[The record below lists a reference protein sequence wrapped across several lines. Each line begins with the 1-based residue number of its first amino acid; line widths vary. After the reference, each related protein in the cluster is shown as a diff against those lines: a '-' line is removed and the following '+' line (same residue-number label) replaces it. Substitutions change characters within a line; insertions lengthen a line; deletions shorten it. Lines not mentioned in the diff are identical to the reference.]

1 MDTPQVSETLP
12 GPVTQAERIASLDV
26 LRGFAVLGIL
36 VMNIQ
41 SFSMIGAAYL
51 NPTAFGDLN
60 GGNYAVWLLSHVF
73 TDQKFMTIFS
83 MLFGAGIVLM
93 TSRREAATGRSAGVH
108 YRRMGLLLLIG
119 LLHAYLL
126 WYGDILNTY
135 AMCGFIVYLCRRWRP
150 GTLIVI
156 GLMSVA
162 FASGLALLFH
172 WSVPYWPSENL
183 EYALGWWTPSND
195 AVAEEIATYRGGWSA
210 QFAHRFWTALFFQTM
225 LFLIENVWRT
235 GGLMLVGMGLFKLGV
250 FSAKRSSRTYV
261 MMIGAALFVGIPII
275 LYGVRRNFGAE
286 WDFESCFYLG
296 GQFNYWASILVSLGW
311 VGAVMLVCRHDV
323 ATKLAQA
330 LAAVGQMAFTNYL
343 MQTVICTTI
352 FYGHGFGLFGKV
364 ERTWQILIV
373 FAVWIVLLVL
383 SPLWLRYFRF
393 GPAEWLWRSLTY
405 MKAQPMRRGSPAGEY
420 RAE

>member
-1 MDTPQVSETLP
+1 LDTPQVSATLP

-51 NPTAFGDLN
+51 NPTNFGDLS
-60 GGNYAVWLLSHVF
+60 GANYVVWLLSHVF
-73 TDQKFMTIFS
+73 TDRKFMTIFS
-83 MLFGAGIVLM
+83 MLFGAGIILM
-93 TSRREAATGRSAGVH
+93 TSRREAAVGRSAGVH

-126 WYGDILNTY
+126 WYGDILHAY
-135 AMCGFIVYLCRRWRP
+135 AMCGFIVYLFRHWRP
-150 GTLIVI
+150 GTLIVV
-156 GLMSVA
+156 GLLSIA

-172 WSVPYWPSENL
+172 WSIPRWPQENV
-183 EYALGWWTPSND
+183 EYALSWWAPSND
-195 AVAEEIATYRGGWSA
+195 VVAEEIAAYHGAWSA
-210 QFAHRFWTALFFQTM
+210 QFTHRALTALFFQTA

-275 LYGVRRNFGAE
+275 LYGVHRNFAVE

-296 GQFNYWASILVSLGW
+296 GQFNYWGSLLVALGW
-311 VGAVMLVCRHDV
+311 VGVVMLVCKHGV
-323 ATKLAQA
+323 ATKLVRA
-330 LAAVGQMAFTNYL
+330 LAAAGQMAFTNYL

-364 ERTWQILIV
+364 ERIGQILIV
-373 FAVWIVLLVL
+373 FAVWIVLLVI
-383 SPLWLRYFRF
+383 SPLWLRHFRF

-405 MKAQPMRRGSPAGEY
+405 MKAQPMRRRLP
-420 RAE
+420 